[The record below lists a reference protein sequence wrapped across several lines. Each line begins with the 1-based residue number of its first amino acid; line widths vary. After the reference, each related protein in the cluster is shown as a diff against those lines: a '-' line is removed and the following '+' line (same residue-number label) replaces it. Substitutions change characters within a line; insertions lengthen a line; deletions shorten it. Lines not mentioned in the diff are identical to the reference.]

1 MNFNYRDAHSRRSI
15 GEMIATFSFIVAT
28 IFVLLIP
35 SEAQAQRKCGAEGQR
50 PCRVWERIPSCDKGL
65 KEHFGLN
72 MCVGPRTQVD
82 ADSGKYIPRQKKTV
96 VSLCNKSSRPIVY
109 AAMAEYVDVESG
121 WVSHGW
127 YNIPAGKCAKENLE
141 SGYTG
146 VVYIYGRAPDG
157 TEWNGPDSNFCIKT
171 YDRFEIYQA
180 SSLQCPT
187 RDHSIVGMVKF
198 DVKPGNNNYNFGN

>member
-1 MNFNYRDAHSRRSI
+1 MKPKMRTTILSGTKLTAAFCFA
-15 GEMIATFSFIVAT
+15 IAAL
-28 IFVLLIP
+28 VLTANEV
-35 SEAQAQRKCGAEGQR
+35 SAQKRCGAEGQR

-65 KEHFGLN
+65 KEQFGLN

-82 ADSGKYIPRQKKTV
+82 ADTRKYIPRQKQTV
-96 VSLCNKSSRPIVY
+96 VSLCNKSSRPNIY

-127 YNIPAGKCAKENLE
+127 YNVPAGRCAKEVLGL
-141 SGYTG
+141 GYTG
-146 VVYIYGRAPDG
+146 VVYIYGRSPDG
-157 TEWNGPDSNFCIKT
+157 TEWNGPDSNFCIRT

-198 DVKPGNNNYNFGN
+198 DVRPGNNNYNFGN